1 MEGPVSIDNVPVAD
15 ALLEVA
21 VRTRHGRLR
30 GLRAE
35 RNWITLVELCF
46 EKKDYEVFY
55 LLILLKKEIYESS

>member
-1 MEGPVSIDNVPVAD
+1 MHNLGVGELPVEGPVSIDNVPVAD

-35 RNWITLVELCF
+35 SNWFMLVELGF
-46 EKKDYEVFY
+46 EIKGYEAFY
-55 LLILLKKEIYESS
+55 